1 MGKPALSAVACSMPP
16 LPNVLAFALA
26 SAILIAVPGPSVLFV
41 IGRSLVYGRAGG
53 LLSVLGNTAGVI
65 VQVVAVSLG
74 IGAIVTESAVVF
86 TVIKLAGAGY
96 LVYLGV
102 QAIRHR
108 NQRTPTRIETPR
120 RSKRRLLGE
129 SFIVGLTNPKAVV
142 FFIAVLPQ
150 FVDNSGASVPLQLA
164 ALGTVFAVIAL
175 AFDSTWAVA
184 AGTARDWFARS
195 PKRIA
200 RMRGAGGVM
209 MIGLGGVLALT
220 GSKS

>member
-1 MGKPALSAVACSMPP
+1 MPP
-16 LPNVLAFALA
+16 LPNLLAFALA

-74 IGAIVTESAVVF
+74 IGAIVAESAVVF

-96 LVYLGV
+96 LIYLGV

-108 NQRTPTRIETPR
+108 NQRTATRIEAPR

-150 FVDNSGASVPLQLA
+150 FVDNSGAPVPVQLA

-175 AFDSTWAVA
+175 VFDSTWALA

-209 MIGLGGVLALT
+209 MIGLGGTLALT